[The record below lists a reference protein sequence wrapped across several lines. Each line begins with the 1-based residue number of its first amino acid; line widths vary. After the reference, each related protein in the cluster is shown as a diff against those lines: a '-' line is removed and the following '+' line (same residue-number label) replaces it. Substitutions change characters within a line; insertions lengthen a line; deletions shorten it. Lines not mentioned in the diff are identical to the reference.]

1 MEQSIYPE
9 SFKLS
14 YPIVTNMVN
23 KKMQSKIN
31 QTIIDEVSRLFKN
44 SVLLPEQLEF
54 TEVLG
59 TYEIK
64 LNQNGLLSML
74 FSI

>member
-1 MEQSIYPE
+1 
-9 SFKLS
+9 
-14 YPIVTNMVN
+14 
-23 KKMQSKIN
+23 MQSKIN